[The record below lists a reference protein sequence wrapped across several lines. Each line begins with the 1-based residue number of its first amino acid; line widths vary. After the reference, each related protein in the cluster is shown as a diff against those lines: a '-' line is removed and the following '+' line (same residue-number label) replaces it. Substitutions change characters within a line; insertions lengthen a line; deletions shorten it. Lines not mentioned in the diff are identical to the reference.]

1 MELTPF
7 ERAQDRLLQTNATI
21 RTLVALD
28 KIVKQMDEVDAG
40 MSMLDWRECPE
51 ERAVFLEAMKEKRQL
66 NAALILCS
74 NLFQAEMG
82 IEA

>member
-28 KIVKQMDEVDAG
+28 KIVRQMDEVEAG
-40 MSMLDWRECPE
+40 MSMLDYEACPE
-51 ERAVFLEAMKEKRQL
+51 ERAVFLEALKEKRQL
-66 NAALILCS
+66 NNALVMCS
-74 NLFQAEMG
+74 NLFQKEMG

>member
-7 ERAQDRLLQTNATI
+7 ERAQGRLLQTNATI

-28 KIVKQMDEVDAG
+28 KIVKQMDEVEAG
-40 MSMLDWRECPE
+40 MSMLDYDADPE
-51 ERAVFLEAMKEKRQL
+51 ERAVFLEALKEKRQL
-66 NAALILCS
+66 NNALVMCS
-74 NLFQAEMG
+74 NLFQKEMG

>member
-7 ERAQDRLLQTNATI
+7 ERAQDRLLQTNAII

-28 KIVKQMDEVDAG
+28 KIVKQLDEVDIG
-40 MSMLDWRECPE
+40 ISTLDWEEYPE
-51 ERAVFLEAMKEKRQL
+51 ERAVLLEAMKEKRQL
-66 NAALILCS
+66 NNALVMCS
-74 NLFQAEMG
+74 NLFQNEMG

>member
-7 ERAQDRLLQTNATI
+7 ESANIRLQKTNATI

-28 KIVKQMDEVDAG
+28 KIVKQLDEVDAG
-40 MSMLDWRECPE
+40 ISMLDWEAYPE
-51 ERAVFLEAMKEKRQL
+51 ERPVFLEAMKEKRQL
-66 NAALILCS
+66 NHALVLCS
-74 NLFQAEMG
+74 NLFQTDFG

>member
-7 ERAQDRLLQTNATI
+7 ERAQDRLLQTNAII

-28 KIVKQMDEVDAG
+28 KIVRQMDEVEAG
-40 MSMLDWRECPE
+40 MSMLDYDADPE
-51 ERAVFLEAMKEKRQL
+51 ERAVFLEALKEKRQL
-66 NAALILCS
+66 NNALVMCS
-74 NLFQAEMG
+74 NLFQKEMG

>member
-28 KIVKQMDEVDAG
+28 KIVRQMDEVEAG
-40 MSMLDWRECPE
+40 MSMLDYDACPE
-51 ERAVFLEAMKEKRQL
+51 EQAVFLEALKEKRQL
-66 NAALILCS
+66 NNALVMCS
-74 NLFQAEMG
+74 NLFQKEMG

>member
-28 KIVKQMDEVDAG
+28 KIVKQLDEVDIG
-40 MSMLDWRECPE
+40 ISTLDWDEYPE
-51 ERAVFLEAMKEKRQL
+51 ERAVLLEAMKEKRQL
-66 NAALILCS
+66 NNALVMCS
-74 NLFQAEMG
+74 NLFQNEMG